1 MYGDGGGCYKHTF
14 YNISSFQCMEMTP
27 SLACANKCVFCWRH
41 HTNPVARSFTWNHD
55 SAEFLVDAGLAAHR
69 GMIKQMKGVPGVQ
82 EDRLTEAMSVKHCA
96 LSLVGEPIIYPE
108 ISNFVGILHKK
119 HISSFMVTNAQ
130 FPDQIRDLAPV
141 TQLYVSIDAGSKEA
155 LKRIDRPIFEDF
167 WERYLACVR
176 EIRLKRQR
184 TVFRL
189 TLVNFYNVQD
199 MQGYAQLVR
208 MGCPDFI
215 EVKGVTFC
223 GAHASSDLTMKNV
236 PFHEEVVKFCYD
248 LIAAV
253 DEYDGEFASRQSSE
267 FPAGPAQPETIKSA
281 SFEYGIA
288 CEHEHSCCMLIARKN
303 FFIKNQWHTWID
315 YAKFFEL
322 VESGRTDF
330 TADEYAA
337 PTPAW
342 AQFNSEERG
351 FDPKEIRHRRK
362 KPVTSGC

>member
-141 TQLYVSIDAGSKEA
+141 TLS
-155 LKRIDRPIFEDF
+155 RIVGDWIWSSR
-167 WERYLACVR
+167 ASTQ
-176 EIRLKRQR
+176 QR
-184 TVFRL
+184 TSDSL
-189 TLVNFYNVQD
+189 KE
-199 MQGYAQLVR
+199 M
-208 MGCPDFI
+208 C
-215 EVKGVTFC
+215 VTFL
-223 GAHASSDLTMKNV
+223 GRSIQ
-236 PFHEEVVKFCYD
+236 FHEVPSVTYM
-248 LIAAV
+248 IMPNV
-253 DEYDGEFASRQSSE
+253 SR
-267 FPAGPAQPETIKSA
+267 TLH
-281 SFEYGIA
+281 
-288 CEHEHSCCMLIARKN
+288 C
-303 FFIKNQWHTWID
+303 WID
-315 YAKFFEL
+315 IL
-322 VESGRTDF
+322 T
-330 TADEYAA
+330 
-337 PTPAW
+337 
-342 AQFNSEERG
+342 NSLKC
-351 FDPKEIRHRRK
+351 P
-362 KPVTSGC
+362 